1 MSTDG
6 CEDEKMVHRRHQYWS
21 KYFCD
26 RKEETRHLLQLLENG
41 NNVSLIAPRRIGK
54 TGLIENL
61 FHLQQVKKDYY
72 TFLIDIYATK
82 NIEEMIAAMGSSMF
96 SSLRLLG
103 TKVMQKF
110 TGILNFTLWHIIDAM
125 GNPSWNLWLVRK

>member
-1 MSTDG
+1 M
-6 CEDEKMVHRRHQYWS
+6 
-21 KYFCD
+21 
-26 RKEETRHLLQLLENG
+26 LQLLENG

-82 NIEEMIAAMGSSMF
+82 NIEEMIAAMGSSIVY
-96 SSLRLLG
+96 S
-103 TKVMQKF
+103 
-110 TGILNFTLWHIIDAM
+110 IIIYIFAFV
-125 GNPSWNLWLVRK
+125 NNIKEVE